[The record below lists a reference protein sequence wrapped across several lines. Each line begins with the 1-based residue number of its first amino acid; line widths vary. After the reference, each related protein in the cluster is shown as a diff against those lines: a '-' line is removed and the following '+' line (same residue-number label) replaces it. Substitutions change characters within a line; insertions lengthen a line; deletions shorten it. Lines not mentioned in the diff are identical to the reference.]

1 MCVYDKPISQS
12 EKYEK
17 STVHLIINVLI
28 EVIVSYHV
36 QISSRHLHR
45 NGQFSNQP
53 TNQTRFVVLHRSRLG
68 FVFVFVNQ
76 LSYSCPCIKQNDLA
90 AASSFTRD
98 SPTVK
103 EIPSVRPA
111 LITTIRTPCKPTRVP
126 AGRYVHY
133 RNVLEELS
141 SIFGMFT
148 VLVWHTHHYNTSL
161 TRRIMYFRPV
171 AFSVK

>member
-17 STVHLIINVLI
+17 STVHLINVLI

-36 QISSRHLHR
+36 QISSRHLHCR
-45 NGQFSNQP
+45 GQFSNQP

-90 AASSFTRD
+90 AASSFTRFPD
-98 SPTVK
+98 SQGDT
-103 EIPSVRPA
+103 VRPA
-111 LITTIRTPCKPTRVP
+111 LITTIRTLCKPTHVP

-148 VLVWHTHHYNTSL
+148 VLVWHTTLQY
-161 TRRIMYFRPV
+161 V
-171 AFSVK
+171 AH